1 MSPTIRMATESDAE
15 QIAAIYTPY
24 VRDTPISFEVVP
36 PTAAEMRQRIGA
48 LTANFPWLVCEAGD
62 AVLGYAYASRH
73 RDRAAYQW
81 SVDVSVYVRA
91 DAHRR
96 GIGRALYAALL
107 RMVTAQ
113 GFYRAYAGITL
124 PNASSV
130 GLHEAMGFRP
140 VGVYRAVGYKL
151 AAWHDVGWWD
161 LELRPANAAP
171 PPPRPVGA
179 LRDSS
184 EWVAALAAGQRL
196 LRA

>member
-1 MSPTIRMATESDAE
+1 MAT
-15 QIAAIYTPY
+15 T
-24 VRDTPISFEVVP
+24 
-36 PTAAEMRQRIGA
+36 
-48 LTANFPWLVCEAGD
+48 
-62 AVLGYAYASRH
+62 VLGYAYASRH

-81 SVDVSVYVRA
+81 SIDVSVYVRA

-107 RMVTAQ
+107 RIVTAQ

-151 AAWHDVGWWD
+151 GAWHDVGWWD
-161 LELRPANAAP
+161 LALAAAGPAP
-171 PPPRPVGA
+171 PPPRSVKTTRMRRSRRNRARSPARAPADRPG
-179 LRDSS
+179 S
-184 EWVAALAAGQRL
+184 AALGGAARPPL
-196 LRA
+196 LRLRRTAPLRSASGARLVASAPNGYAAP